1 MNGNSDQNEQ
11 KAKGIVKRLLP
22 IFKGHQTQVELIR
35 KGVDNSPY
43 PVILAGDFNAVPNS
57 YEYYHLGKDL
67 QDAFVKVGNGSMDF
81 HQVFYISP
89 KFNEIKSVFVQRHG
103 IDELLEKF
111 KEQYA

>member
-1 MNGNSDQNEQ
+1 MDDIQLEFQ
-11 KAKGIVKRLLP
+11 KFKMELKKLGIEVTK
-22 IFKGHQTQVELIR
+22 I
-35 KGVDNSPY
+35 
-43 PVILAGDFNAVPNS
+43 
-57 YEYYHLGKDL
+57 
-67 QDAFVKVGNGSMDF
+67 VKVGNGSMDF